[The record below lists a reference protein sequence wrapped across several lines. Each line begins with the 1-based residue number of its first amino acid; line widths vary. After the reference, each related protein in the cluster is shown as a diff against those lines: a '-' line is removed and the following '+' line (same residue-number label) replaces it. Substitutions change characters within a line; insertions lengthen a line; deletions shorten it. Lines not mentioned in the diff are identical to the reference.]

1 MYLMFL
7 TPQMNIFN
15 KKKKCLH
22 LHDYHGFWVKFMIC
36 LYVRTSF
43 PLPCV
48 HGWSHSWTRKII
60 GYNGSVLPPSHIGV
74 DPMVSGTHPYV
85 RKREHTPEVPNN
97 KLPKKKKF
105 VKYSIIS
112 SKFQNFLSK
121 MYLMFLTPQMNIF
134 NKKKNVCIY
143 MIIMAFEWNLWCV
156 FMLELLFL
164 SFVCTDGATLGQ
176 EKLLDTPGVLFL
188 PLT

>member
-1 MYLMFL
+1 
-7 TPQMNIFN
+7 
-15 KKKKCLH
+15 
-22 LHDYHGFWVKFMIC
+22 MIC

-97 KLPKKKKF
+97 KLPKKKKKF
-105 VKYSIIS
+105 CKILYHFIQI
-112 SKFQNFLSK
+112 SKFLVQDVLNV
-121 MYLMFLTPQMNIF
+121 F
-134 NKKKNVCIY
+134 NPSNEY
-143 MIIMAFEWNLWCV
+143 F
-156 FMLELLFL
+156 
-164 SFVCTDGATLGQ
+164 
-176 EKLLDTPGVLFL
+176 
-188 PLT
+188 